1 MPISLILT
9 PFDYFQIHPS
19 FAVTPSLILEPCPI
33 ELFWTAKNSKIIIIV
48 ILIVII
54 IIVHL
59 KYFLYFFFFW
69 IWRHLW
75 NGTSFWGHFW
85 SVAWSFNINHV
96 VTSFRISFWCLFWGT
111 IFGFIRQADEPHFW
125 SKLSQKVAVAQAAH
139 FLEHLVEDTW
149 NGWKEIPLLIISEGY
164 ALLYHLLDVRV
175 PNSAHRH
182 AWTETGPE
190 IYGQNVSSRREH
202 RTHFC
207 ISLLSSYQ
215 FNLRPCDVFDVDLPR
230 NRKNR

>member
-1 MPISLILT
+1 M
-9 PFDYFQIHPS
+9 
-19 FAVTPSLILEPCPI
+19 
-33 ELFWTAKNSKIIIIV
+33 
-48 ILIVII
+48 
-54 IIVHL
+54 
-59 KYFLYFFFFW
+59 
-69 IWRHLW
+69 
-75 NGTSFWGHFW
+75 
-85 SVAWSFNINHV
+85 
-96 VTSFRISFWCLFWGT
+96 TSFRISFWCLFWGT

-149 NGWKEIPLLIISEGY
+149 NGWKGIPLLIISEGY

-215 FNLRPCDVFDVDLPR
+215 LSLRPSVLLAWIWQKNMKIDTILIGMLPYVHLTHVIDVRILNILRTWNKPYLS
-230 NRKNR
+230 RKR